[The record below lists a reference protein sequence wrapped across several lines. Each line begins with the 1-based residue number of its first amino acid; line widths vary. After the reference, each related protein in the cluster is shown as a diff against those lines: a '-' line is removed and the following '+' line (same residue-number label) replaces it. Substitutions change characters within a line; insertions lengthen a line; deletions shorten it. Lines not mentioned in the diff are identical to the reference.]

1 MIKEQSIREFCQK
14 LPDKS
19 WLRKYISYASQKTTA
34 PSAYHLCV
42 GLGLLNVCMPPN
54 SGIPFITSL
63 PPTFYGCVVGRSGVE
78 QKSTA
83 LSIGKKILYKVSS
96 SLQGDKPASPEGL
109 IQSLSEKPTQIL
121 SYSEFG
127 YFFSN
132 TKTGYGEAIKTL
144 LTDLWD
150 GTPQERAKAGETV
163 KCEKPRLTLLA
174 ACAVKYL
181 ESYTSEEDWHG
192 GFLGRFFF
200 IHAHRERTDA
210 WPNKGRRVKGEDWL
224 VSTLSQ
230 RKQNGIGVCEG
241 PNKEA
246 LDLWTHWFND
256 LQTRPFPNIITGAKT
271 RIPAHC
277 LRIAHLLHFD
287 QGLSSFGQRWDI
299 QPQTLTLAIYV
310 TEFLIESLFS
320 LSETLSPD
328 DSSRMRRRVIEFV
341 GQTGGKV
348 HYASILKRLQKPQ
361 RVVDEALKWLVSSK
375 QLKVASTL
383 TDSWY
388 WIGEQNA

>member
-1 MIKEQSIREFCQK
+1 MVTEKQVREFCVQ
-14 LPDKS
+14 LPENS
-19 WLRKYISYASQKTTA
+19 WLRKYIFYATKKTTSPA
-34 PSAYHLCV
+34 AYHLVV
-42 GLGLLNVCMPPN
+42 GLSMLNSCMPPN
-54 SGIPFITSL
+54 SRIEYAIDL
-63 PPTFYGCVVGRSGVE
+63 PPTFFGCVVGRSGVE

-83 LSIGKKILYKVSS
+83 LNIGKKILYKVSP
-96 SLQGDKPASPEGL
+96 SLTGDKPASPEGL

-174 ACAVKYL
+174 ACATKYL

-192 GFLGRFFF
+192 GFLGRFYF
-200 IHAHRERTDA
+200 IHAHRERSDS
-210 WPNKGRRVKGEDWL
+210 WPNRGRRVKGEEWL

-230 RKQNGIGVCEG
+230 RKQQGIGTFSCVPETTL
-241 PNKEA
+241 E
-246 LDLWTHWFND
+246 LWDSWYNQ
-256 LQTRPFPNIITGAKT
+256 LQERYLPPIITGAKT

-277 LRIAHLLHFD
+277 LRIAHLLQFD
-287 QGLSSFGQRWDI
+287 FGNTIFGTTWELSRDVLQ
-299 QPQTLTLAIYV
+299 LAIEA
-310 TEFLIESLFS
+310 TEFFIQSLISLAA
-320 LSETLSPD
+320 TLSPD
-328 DSSRMRRRVIEFV
+328 DSSRLRKRVMNIVE
-341 GQTGGKV
+341 KHDAPL
-348 HYASILKRLQKPQ
+348 HYSILLKQLQKPQ
-361 RVVDEALKWLVSSK
+361 RVLDEALKWLVASR
-375 QLKVASTL
+375 QLQETKTM

-388 WIGEQNA
+388 SLGKT